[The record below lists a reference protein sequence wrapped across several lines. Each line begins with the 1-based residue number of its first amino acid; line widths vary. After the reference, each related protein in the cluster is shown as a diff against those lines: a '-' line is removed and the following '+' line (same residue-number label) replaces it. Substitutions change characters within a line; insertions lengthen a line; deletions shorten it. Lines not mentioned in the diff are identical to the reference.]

1 MSSLRSPPAPASFVA
16 CAHWRGNARPAR
28 HPSDL
33 RSDRR
38 QQDITAVQGAPK
50 ERRPPS
56 AFHFPRARCGLGTG
70 MENPSRFLSTFTQ
83 KQQTEMSD
91 LLHPP
96 SSRARPHLR
105 FPSPSTVPRAGH
117 IERKGWGRKN
127 SDASR
132 HDEMAIE
139 IKGQRENEKPMRRE
153 RLGGHTSPTVAQYVA
168 SVLAHN
174 RVDFNSGLERVI
186 EASAQRRLEM
196 VGRREGE
203 DVLQC

>member
-1 MSSLRSPPAPASFVA
+1 V
-16 CAHWRGNARPAR
+16 
-28 HPSDL
+28 
-33 RSDRR
+33 
-38 QQDITAVQGAPK
+38 
-50 ERRPPS
+50 
-56 AFHFPRARCGLGTG
+56 
-70 MENPSRFLSTFTQ
+70 
-83 KQQTEMSD
+83 
-91 LLHPP
+91 
-96 SSRARPHLR
+96 
-105 FPSPSTVPRAGH
+105 
-117 IERKGWGRKN
+117 GRKN

-153 RLGGHTSPTVAQYVA
+153 RLGGHTITSPTVAQYVA